1 MIVDRI
7 YTPGLAQVAY
17 LVADEAAGVTAVI
30 DPRRDIETYLE
41 WAAVRDLRIVAIL
54 ETHVH
59 ADFVSGARELAAAT
73 GATIFTSRRG
83 EQEFPHHRLD
93 DGDEVAVG
101 HLRLRAFWTPGHTP
115 EHLGY
120 LLIDPDAGPDP
131 IALFSGDVLFAGE
144 IGRPDLL
151 GPGQTQRLVEQ
162 LYDTVVN
169 RLSQLP
175 DDVIVYPGHTAGSPC
190 GKQIGDA
197 PQTTIG
203 QEKRFNYAFQA
214 RSKDEFVRTVMEGMP
229 RPPAYY
235 PVMKRVNKTGPALL
249 PELQDGVALSPD
261 EVEALRA
268 KGALVIDARSPDAF
282 GAGHV
287 PGAISVG
294 LGSSFAIWAGW
305 LTPYDRDLV
314 LILDDDE
321 RYAEART
328 ELRRIGV
335 DRVAGYLEDGISGWQ
350 ASGRDAVTLPQMT
363 VRDLASHLADPEY
376 RLMVLDVR
384 DAVEWTGVHIPGA
397 VNCPVGEIAQGA
409 EAPVLSAGHVAVICG
424 TGYRSSVAASLLQAR
439 GIPNVVNVSGGMG
452 AWEEAGLPTNE
463 TSQAPMPPEVTV
475 AQFAGEWHPGEA
487 QLVDVR
493 EPDEWTEGHAPRAIL
508 IPLGELMSRRGELDP
523 ARPVVTICRSGR
535 RSLTAAEILLGTGF
549 RDVRSLN
556 GGMIA
561 WREAQMPVER

>member
-1 MIVDRI
+1 
-7 YTPGLAQVAY
+7 
-17 LVADEAAGVTAVI
+17 
-30 DPRRDIETYLE
+30 
-41 WAAVRDLRIVAIL
+41 
-54 ETHVH
+54 
-59 ADFVSGARELAAAT
+59 
-73 GATIFTSRRG
+73 
-83 EQEFPHHRLD
+83 
-93 DGDEVAVG
+93 
-101 HLRLRAFWTPGHTP
+101 
-115 EHLGY
+115 
-120 LLIDPDAGPDP
+120 
-131 IALFSGDVLFAGE
+131 
-144 IGRPDLL
+144 
-151 GPGQTQRLVEQ
+151 
-162 LYDTVVN
+162 
-169 RLSQLP
+169 
-175 DDVIVYPGHTAGSPC
+175 
-190 GKQIGDA
+190 
-197 PQTTIG
+197 
-203 QEKRFNYAFQA
+203 
-214 RSKDEFVRTVMEGMP
+214 
-229 RPPAYY
+229 
-235 PVMKRVNKTGPALL
+235 
-249 PELQDGVALSPD
+249 
-261 EVEALRA
+261 
-268 KGALVIDARSPDAF
+268 
-282 GAGHV
+282 
-287 PGAISVG
+287 
-294 LGSSFAIWAGW
+294 
-305 LTPYDRDLV
+305 
-314 LILDDDE
+314 
-321 RYAEART
+321 
-328 ELRRIGV
+328 
-335 DRVAGYLEDGISGWQ
+335 
-350 ASGRDAVTLPQMT
+350 MT